1 MKHNTRIGLFAAS
14 IAMACIGFV
23 WIITA
28 CSDRNA
34 LSAAIAA
41 TTFVL
46 AVFYAAKIGSEIE

>member
-14 IAMACIGFV
+14 IAMAFIGFV

-28 CSDRNA
+28 CYDRNT
-34 LSAAIAA
+34 LSAAIAV